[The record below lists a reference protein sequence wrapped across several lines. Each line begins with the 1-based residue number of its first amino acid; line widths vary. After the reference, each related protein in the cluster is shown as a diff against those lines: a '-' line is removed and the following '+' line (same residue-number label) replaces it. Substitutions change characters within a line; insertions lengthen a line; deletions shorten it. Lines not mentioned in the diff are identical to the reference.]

1 MTNQMMK
8 QAQKKNSSKHNKRRN
23 TVILYE
29 ILVQELT
36 SSIIKKE
43 VGKQN
48 EIISILKEFFKANK
62 PLKNELILYET
73 IKNCKGLDKVL
84 AEKILQET
92 KRQYDLL
99 NKKDIF
105 NQQTKLLNSINK
117 KLSRNIFNNFIPDY
131 KNLATISLV
140 FRWRQ

>member
-1 MTNQMMK
+1 M
-8 QAQKKNSSKHNKRRN
+8 
-23 TVILYE
+23 
-29 ILVQELT
+29 
-36 SSIIKKE
+36 
-43 VGKQN
+43 
-48 EIISILKEFFKANK
+48 
-62 PLKNELILYET
+62 
-73 IKNCKGLDKVL
+73 

-99 NKKDIF
+99 NKKDLF

-140 FRWRQ
+140 FGDNKLSIQKKIILEQELISRMSKGEVEQKQKDLERIDKLTFKVLMKKFEEKYKGSLIKEQKELISNYIIGFRR